1 MADMTLRE
9 WINNGGSIRQIQ
21 QAAGVHYVTAWKW
34 ASSRKIPSW
43 KHIPAI
49 ERATNGAVTAADFVP
64 QQGDAA

>member
-1 MADMTLRE
+1 MRAMTLRE
-9 WINNGGSIRQIQ
+9 WIKDGGSVRQIQ

-34 ASSRKIPSW
+34 VFGHKTPSW

-64 QQGDAA
+64 RQGEAA